1 MKRGKN
7 KDFIIN
13 GVIMILNKNY
23 NIFIKDYQEIDCKL
37 SIGENISKLRDE
49 YNMEDICINDYM

>member
-1 MKRGKN
+1 MKRGEN

-13 GVIMILNKNY
+13 GVIMILQRNY
-23 NIFIKDYQEIDCKL
+23 NIYIKDKQEIDCKL
-37 SIGENISKLRDE
+37 SIGENISILRDK